1 MLCLKKDCIQR
12 VVRRLIQ
19 TDVIYYEGREQFKQE
34 LFNLPIGVGSSI
46 LMQIIGNKASK
57 ETFTAIKELANE
69 CIPNVRII
77 GSNSDGGVV
86 NGMLTEDKP
95 VIVLRSFQHAS
106 VETAMLSSKPI
117 KSLESRLEDL
127 LSRIPKDAN
136 LLMVICSNLKVSS
149 GLLLSSIRNKL
160 PHVPVIG
167 GVSSDGI
174 QFHLSIVVTNEAI
187 DEEGVAFCW
196 LKGKE
201 LDVQTYI
208 GAAWQKIGSPFTIT
222 SATGRIL
229 KEINGEKPVVIL
241 ERYLGKTFINRLPE
255 SSLEFPFIVPRS
267 GLSVALFIIKVR
279 KDGSLLLNRG
289 VVKGE
294 EIRFAFPDV
303 EDMVQASTHQV
314 KKLAQNPPE
323 TILMFNCIARKKSFQ
338 NVTEEE
344 VKNMQQLSPTS
355 GMVSYG
361 EIGSVGQTPTQLYA
375 HSLAYVGISENQK
388 RPSNL
393 MLATKETYKLSQN
406 DYRSIAFTNLIRA
419 ASNDVENLTSSIK
432 LSEEYYRSLFDNN
445 TDFVYSTD
453 LKGRFTS
460 VNPAFTKIFGF
471 EKEEVIGKLALR
483 YIGAE
488 DISMVVDNF
497 SKAIEGQEQ
506 FYDIKIRTA
515 TREKHVFHIKNIPI
529 TVNGKCVG
537 VYGIGRNVSEQRKNE
552 LKIKQLAYYDQD
564 TNLPNRAYFS
574 DLVTKEI
581 HNGLPSL
588 SILFIDVDQFS
599 TINDAFGHRAG
610 DELVTELASRL
621 VAIIPYNAFIGRFG
635 NDKFTICILD
645 EISDLQYDELTNS
658 LLEVIREPYT
668 ILHQEVTVTAS
679 IGVSLYPKHGEH
691 VTTLMHNA
699 DVALSE
705 AKKLGGDRAVLFN
718 LEMNDRLVHRLEMKN
733 HLRKAIDQEELT
745 VFYQPIY
752 HLESQQIVGCEA
764 LLRWDSSIYGSVS
777 PATFIPLAE
786 ETGLIVAIGK
796 YVLKEAC
803 RNWKSLQKVG
813 YDHLFVSVNVS
824 AIQFQSVTFID
835 EIKAILHEYAV
846 PPNLFH
852 LELTES
858 TMLQNID
865 RAIETLGKLKQLG
878 VKVAIDDF
886 GTGYSS
892 LSYLK
897 NLPISTLKV
906 DKSFVQSLESGSA
919 DLAIV
924 QSVITVAQGLN
935 LETVAEGVETLEQQL
950 LLEELNC
957 SLAQGYYVAKPMPLD
972 ALLEWLKAYEISRL
986 TKNS

>member
-1 MLCLKKDCIQR
+1 M
-12 VVRRLIQ
+12 RRLIK
-19 TDVIYYEGREQFKQE
+19 TNVIYFENSNQFKRD
-34 LFNLPIGVGSSI
+34 LDH
-46 LMQIIGNKASK
+46 LMIDPHTAKHLQIIGNNAGKD
-57 ETFTAIKELANE
+57 TFTTIIETAKEAL
-69 CIPNVRII
+69 PNVRII
-77 GSNSDGGVV
+77 GGNSDGGVV
-86 NGMLTEDKP
+86 NGMLTDDKP
-95 VIVLRSFQHAS
+95 VVVLRTFQHS
-106 VETAMLSSKPI
+106 SIETAMLSSKPK
-117 KSLESRLEDL
+117 KSLESRLEAI
-127 LSRIPKDAN
+127 LSSIPTDAN
-136 LLMVICSNLKVSS
+136 LLMVLCSNLKVSS

-167 GVSSDGI
+167 GVCSDGV
-174 QFHLSIVVTNEAI
+174 QFHPSLVVTNESLE
-187 DEEGVAFCW
+187 EEGVAFCW
-196 LKGKE
+196 FKGKE
-201 LDVQTYI
+201 LDVETYI
-208 GAAWQKIGSPFTIT
+208 GAAWQKIGAPFTIT

-229 KEINGEKPVVIL
+229 KEINGEKPISII

-267 GLSVALFIIKVR
+267 GLSVALFVIKVR

-289 VVKGE
+289 VIKGE

-303 EDMVQASTHQV
+303 EDLVQASTNQV

-323 TILMFNCIARKKSFQ
+323 TIFMFNCIARKTSFQ
-338 NVTEEE
+338 NLTEEE
-344 VKNMQQLSPTS
+344 IKNMQHLSPTS
-355 GMVSYG
+355 GMVTYG
-361 EIGSVGQTPTQLYA
+361 EIGSVEETATQLYA
-375 HSLAYVGISENQK
+375 HSLAYVGISENNR
-388 RPSNL
+388 RPSRPI
-393 MLATKETYKLSQN
+393 LANNATYKLSQT
-406 DYRSIAFTNLIRA
+406 DYQSIAFTNLIKA
-419 ASNDVENLTSSIK
+419 ASNDVEHLTSSIQ

-483 YIGAE
+483 FIGAE
-488 DISMVVDNF
+488 DVSMVVANF

-506 FYDIKIRTA
+506 FYEIKIRTA
-515 TREKHVFHIKNIPI
+515 NRDKHLFHIKNIPI

-552 LKIKQLAYYDQD
+552 SKIKQLAYFDQD
-564 TNLPNRAYFS
+564 TKLPNRTYFS

-581 HNGLPSL
+581 SKGYHSL

-610 DELVTELASRL
+610 DELVAELATRL
-621 VAIIPYNAFIGRFG
+621 VSKIPHNAFIGRFG

-645 EISDLQYDELTNS
+645 KISELQYDELTKT
-658 LLEVIREPYT
+658 LLEAIKEPYK

-679 IGVSLYPKHGEH
+679 IGVSLYPEHGEH

-705 AKKLGGDRAVLFN
+705 AKKRGGDRAVMFN
-718 LEMNDRLVHRLEMKN
+718 SEMNDRLVQKLEMKS
-733 HLRKAIDQEELT
+733 HLRKAIEQKELT

-752 HLESQQIVGCEA
+752 HLEDKQVVGCEA
-764 LLRWDSSIYGSVS
+764 LIRWNSSVFGAVS

-786 ETGLIVAIGK
+786 ETGLIVEIGNF
-796 YVLKEAC
+796 VLKEAC
-803 RNWKSLQKVG
+803 RNWKTLSDAG
-813 YDHLFVSVNVS
+813 YGNKFVSINVS
-824 AIQFQSVTFID
+824 AIQFQSITFVE
-835 EIKAILHEYAV
+835 EIKMILHEYAI
-846 PPNLFH
+846 PPHLLH

-858 TMLQNID
+858 AMLQNVD
-865 RAIETLGKLKQLG
+865 RAIETLGRLKQLG

-919 DLAIV
+919 DFAIV
-924 QSVITVAQGLN
+924 QSVITVAEGLD
-935 LETVAEGVETLEQQL
+935 LETVAEGVETLEQQQL
-950 LLEELNC
+950 LKEMKC
-957 SLAQGYYVAKPMPLD
+957 SLAQGYYVAKPMPLHSF
-972 ALLEWLKAYEISRL
+972 LEWLAEYNKTRL